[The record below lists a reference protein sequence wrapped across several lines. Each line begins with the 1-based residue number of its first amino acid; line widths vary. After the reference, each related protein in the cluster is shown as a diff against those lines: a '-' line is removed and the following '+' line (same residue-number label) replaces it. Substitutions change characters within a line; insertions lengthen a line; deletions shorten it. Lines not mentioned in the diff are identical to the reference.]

1 MFAVSLSREEKNV
14 YGLYSR
20 FRKCFINANINTL
33 RQICIY
39 ICRSNFDGDIYK
51 DIIIKYNEDKN
62 SSLIILS
69 NGTQIEFDD
78 MSGNFGFIIL
88 KKDGKNTMKTI
99 VSLSDLND
107 LSSINIYSELK
118 VKGYGMYVVAF
129 RPKDICNVNTF
140 KYASI
145 NYYTEDEIDWVREI
159 ANGEVDYN
167 FDLVARNN
175 FIFPFSEGLIKDID
189 LLPRND
195 NSLDCYQ
202 GYVSDVLTR
211 IDLLY
216 DNMKYIRVKRKKL
229 QKNG

>member
-1 MFAVSLSREEKNV
+1 MFVVGLTDEEKNI

-20 FRKCFINANINTL
+20 FRKCFVNADINTL

-39 ICRSNFDGDIYK
+39 ICRSSFNGDIYK
-51 DIIIKYNEDKN
+51 DIVVKYNEDRN
-62 SSLIILS
+62 TSSIILN
-69 NGTQIEFDD
+69 NGIEIEFDD
-78 MSGNFGFIIL
+78 LSSNFGL
-88 KKDGKNTMKTI
+88 I
-99 VSLSDLND
+99 VNLSEQGDM
-107 LSSINIYSELK
+107 SSINIYSELK

-129 RPKDICNVNTF
+129 RPKDISDEDIF
-140 KYASI
+140 KYVSI
-145 NYYTEDEIDWVREI
+145 NYYTEDEIEWVREI
-159 ANGEVDYN
+159 VGSDVDYN
-167 FDLVARNN
+167 FDLVAKSN

-202 GYVSDVLTR
+202 GYVSEVLTI

-229 QKNG
+229 HKNK

>member
-1 MFAVSLSREEKNV
+1 MFVASLNKEEKNI

-20 FRKCFINANINTL
+20 LRKCFVNANIDTL

-39 ICRSNFDGDIYK
+39 ICRSNFVGDIYK
-51 DIIIKYNEDKN
+51 DIVIKYNEDR
-62 SSLIILS
+62 STSLIILN
-69 NGTQIEFDD
+69 NGIEIEFDD
-78 MSGNFGFIIL
+78 LSSDFGFTISRR
-88 KKDGKNTMKTI
+88 DGKSVMNTM
-99 VSLSDLND
+99 VSLSNQND
-107 LSSINIYSELK
+107 MSSINIYSELK
-118 VKGYGMYVVAF
+118 VKGYGMYVITF
-129 RPKDICNVNTF
+129 RPKDLTNENTF

-145 NYYTEDEIDWVREI
+145 NYYTEDEIEWVREI
-159 ANGEVDYN
+159 VGSDIDYN
-167 FDLVARNN
+167 FDLVAKNN

-229 QKNG
+229 HKNI

>member
-1 MFAVSLSREEKNV
+1 MFVVSLTNEEKNI

-20 FRKCFINANINTL
+20 FRQCFRDANINTL

-51 DIIIKYNEDKN
+51 DIVIKYNEDRDT
-62 SSLIILS
+62 SLIILN
-69 NGTQIEFDD
+69 NGIIIEFDD
-78 MSGNFGFIIL
+78 MSNNFGFIISRN
-88 KKDGKNTMKTI
+88 DGKYIMNTM
-99 VSLSDLND
+99 VNLFDSDD
-107 LSSINIYSELK
+107 MSSINIYSELK
-118 VKGYGMYVVAF
+118 VSGYGMYVVTF
-129 RPKDICNVNTF
+129 RPKNFSDENTF

-145 NYYTEDEIDWVREI
+145 NYYTEDEVEWVREI
-159 ANGEVDYN
+159 VGSDVDYN

-229 QKNG
+229 HKNR